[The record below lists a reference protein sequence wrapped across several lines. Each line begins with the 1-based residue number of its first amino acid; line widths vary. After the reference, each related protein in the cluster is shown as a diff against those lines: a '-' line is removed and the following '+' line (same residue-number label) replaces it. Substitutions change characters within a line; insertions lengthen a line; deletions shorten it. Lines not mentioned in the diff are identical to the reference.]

1 MLPDGKRSVQLSSVP
16 RVVHSVPQGP
26 PRARP
31 SQGASASSSNA
42 SSQNTSPAVT
52 LVDKKKKIVSTP
64 DGVDG
69 ALHGGYKDALA
80 KFGDMVA
87 TEALAFL
94 EANPPENATKSLSE
108 IADDRAH
115 GACRRLTMGI
125 SSIVSWVIEH
135 NKPLPTFDDML
146 LMSNEQI
153 ASYCMHYHGSYDGS
167 KKSNI
172 FSDIYSAFAK
182 YRGLMMVKGA

>member
-1 MLPDGKRSVQLSSVP
+1 MLPNGKQSVQLSSVP

-69 ALHGGYKDALA
+69 ALHGGYKDALT
-80 KFGDMVA
+80 KFRDMVVN
-87 TEALAFL
+87 EALALL
-94 EANPPENATKSLSE
+94 EANPPADATKSLSE
-108 IADDRAH
+108 IADDR
-115 GACRRLTMGI
+115 GKEACKRLTMGI
-125 SSIVSWVIEH
+125 SSIVSWKIGH
-135 NKPLPTFDDML
+135 NQPLPTFNDML
-146 LMSNEQI
+146 LLSNDQI
-153 ASYCMHYHGSYDGS
+153 ASYCVHYHGSYDGS

-172 FSDIYSAFAK
+172 FSDIFSAFAK